1 MKQINSSVLCINT
14 IFSPLITRPTR
25 FTSTSATLTDN
36 ITTNVFN
43 DALVSSIFVSGV
55 SDHLLV
61 FYVSN
66 DITVTTNFTS
76 VVNSYRHICGKN
88 ITFFREKLV
97 NTQWQNVIESQD
109 IDENYEEAFLKKFD
123 VL

>member
-1 MKQINSSVLCINT
+1 MKQINSSVLCIHI

-43 DALVSSIFVSGV
+43 DAIVSSILVSGV

-76 VVNSYRHICGKN
+76 VVNSYRHIFGKN
-88 ITFFREKLV
+88 
-97 NTQWQNVIESQD
+97 
-109 IDENYEEAFLKKFD
+109 YFLQGEIS
-123 VL
+123 